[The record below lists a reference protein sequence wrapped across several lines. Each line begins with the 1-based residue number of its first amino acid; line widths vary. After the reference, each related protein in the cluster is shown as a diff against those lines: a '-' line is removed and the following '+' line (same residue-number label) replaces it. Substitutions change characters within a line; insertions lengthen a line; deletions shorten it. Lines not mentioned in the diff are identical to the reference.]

1 MPAAYTPSQKASIAQ
16 FVGFTQAK
24 DSAAAKVGALH
35 TPTGFLLRCHSIAIE
50 VGPTPLRIPD
60 RFWQE
65 RQTDYFLSAS

>member
-35 TPTGFLLRCHSIAIE
+35 RLTGLLSRC
-50 VGPTPLRIPD
+50 TLD
-60 RFWQE
+60 RYPGWA
-65 RQTDYFLSAS
+65 YASEHPPSVLAGATG